1 MKKYILYILVGIASW
16 GLASCNGFLDV
27 DQYFN
32 DLYQLDSVF
41 TKRSTT
47 EQWLWK
53 VYSRLDANRE
63 ICNKMSNCGIGGR
76 NAEPVLTLCFGGLFH
91 EKIDFSI
98 PCREKVCYFCALQ
111 MVFPAQLVQ
120 VNDGE
125 QRQIFCF

>member
-53 VYSRLDANRE
+53 VSSSVDAN
-63 ICNKMSNCGIGGR
+63 
-76 NAEPVLTLCFGGLFH
+76 
-91 EKIDFSI
+91 
-98 PCREKVCYFCALQ
+98 Q
-111 MVFPAQLVQ
+111 
-120 VNDGE
+120 
-125 QRQIFCF
+125 

>member
-63 ICNKMSNCGIGGR
+63 ICNKMVVASILPPMICFMATGPLPFHVSLIR
-76 NAEPVLTLCFGGLFH
+76 IVSIVLPKC
-91 EKIDFSI
+91 
-98 PCREKVCYFCALQ
+98 
-111 MVFPAQLVQ
+111 
-120 VNDGE
+120 
-125 QRQIFCF
+125 